1 MGESIKGITIEF
13 RGNATPL
20 QKAIRTV
27 NSEINKTT
35 KELTAV
41 NKALKFNPTSVDLWK
56 QKQELLKQKI
66 AETSEKL
73 DVLKQRQAQMDADG
87 VDKNSEEYRKLQR
100 EIVETESKLKTF
112 KSQLREVGNYR
123 LKALSESFKE
133 VGSKLT
139 SAGQA
144 TREVSAAAAVLAA
157 SIGAATVKSARWADD
172 INTMSK
178 KYSVGTDKLQLYAAA
193 AELVDTD
200 VNAIAKSHVKLEKSM
215 YSAQQGTG
223 KSAEVFDAL
232 GISVTNADGT
242 LRDSDT
248 VWQETISALGKMENE
263 TERDAYAMQLM
274 GKSAADLNPLIEDG
288 GEAYKNLVETMDKYG
303 IDFIDQ
309 ETLDKANEFNDELDT
324 IKALGTVAFQS
335 IGAELAGYLAPAL
348 ETVVDYIGRFANWL
362 TNLDP
367 KILTIIA
374 AIAGIVAVLAPVL
387 IVLGKIS
394 SGVSAV
400 ISIVN
405 FIIPVIG
412 ALAGAVGTAAG
423 AFVGLLAPILP
434 IVAAIAALIA
444 VGVLLYKNWDKIKEF
459 ATQVWEHV
467 KTTFETLKND
477 LTIIWNAIKAT
488 ATAVWN
494 AVKTAIVTPI
504 INTVNNIKI
513 LVAALKAALSSAWSS
528 IKATASAAWS
538 AVKSA
543 ITNPIQTAVGLVKE
557 GIAKIKNIINNAKL
571 KLPHI
576 DLPHFSVSGKFS
588 LNPPSVPKVSVDWY
602 AQGGIFNS
610 PSVIGVGEAGSEAVV
625 PLDKFWNKLDNISAG
640 ETNIVININ
649 GSDKDPKE
657 IAQEVAREVNRILI
671 NDTNKRRLAWQ

>member
-66 AETSEKL
+66 SETSEKL

-144 TREVSAAAAVLAA
+144 MREVSAAAAVLAA

-178 KYSVGTDKLQLYAAA
+178 KYSIGTDKLQLYAAA

-200 VNAIAKSHVKLEKSM
+200 VNAIAKSHIKLEKSM
-215 YSAQQGTG
+215 YSAQKGTG
-223 KSAEVFDAL
+223 TAAEIFDAL
-232 GISVTNADGT
+232 GVSVTNADGS

-248 VWQETISALGKMENE
+248 VWQETISALGQMKNE
-263 TERDAYAMQLM
+263 TERDAYALQLM
-274 GKSAADLNPLIEDG
+274 GRSAAELNPLIKDG
-288 GEAYKNLVETMDKYG
+288 GEAYKNLVDTMSKYG
-303 IDFIDQ
+303 LDFIDQ

-324 IKALGTVAFQS
+324 IKAIGTIAFQS

-367 KILTIIA
+367 KILTVVSA
-374 AIAGIVAVLAPVL
+374 VAGLVAVLAPVL

-412 ALAGAVGTAAG
+412 ALTGAVGTAAG
-423 AFVGLLAPILP
+423 AFAGLLAPILP
-434 IVAAIAALIA
+434 IVAAIGALIVA
-444 VGVLLYKNWDKIKEF
+444 GVLLYKNWDKIKAF

-477 LTIIWNAIKAT
+477 LTIIWNAIKAA

-494 AVKTAIVTPI
+494 AIKTAIVTPI

-528 IKATASAAWS
+528 IKATATSAWN
-538 AVKSA
+538 AVKNA
-543 ITNPIQTAVGLVKE
+543 IANPINTAIKLVKA
-557 GIAKIKNIINNAKL
+557 GITKLKSIINGAHF

-576 DLPHFSVSGKFS
+576 KLPHFKISGKLS
-588 LNPPSVPKVSVDWY
+588 LNPPSVPKVGIDWY
-602 AQGGIFNS
+602 AKGGIFNS
-610 PSVIGVGEAGSEAVV
+610 PTIAGIGEAGPEAVV
-625 PLDKFWNKLDNISAG
+625 PLDKFWDKLDKMQSS

-649 GSDKDPKE
+649 GANRDPQQ
-657 IAQEVAREVNRILI
+657 IAEEVKRMLIQETNRQ
-671 NDTNKRRLAWQ
+671 RLAWQ